1 MLQNQHNKPLDEYV
15 EYVTSEEKYLKWI
28 MIFSKENKAYYDSEC
43 KSSIHSEDLYNL
55 FQSGKLRITELS
67 STGEMTWIPTSIV
80 SDAQGNTCLNGYI
93 ADKGPGVAASAEY
106 TPQK

>member
-28 MIFSKENKAYYDSEC
+28 TIFSKNGKAYYDPEC

-67 STGEMTWIPTSIV
+67 STGEIPWIPTSIV
-80 SDAQGNTCLNGYI
+80 SDAHDNTCVFGFI
-93 ADKGPGVAASAEY
+93 ADKGPVDAASAEY
-106 TPQK
+106 TPQN